1 MKQFMQKTSP
11 YPDWFFIAS
20 VLIAMIL
27 LYVWCHINMTELE
40 FQIVMELSN
49 REQITEEQRKLKIEI
64 ATLKSPQRIEIIAR
78 KKLQMTYPEM
88 EKAIN
93 LK

>member
-1 MKQFMQKTSP
+1 MQKTSP

>member
-1 MKQFMQKTSP
+1 
-11 YPDWFFIAS
+11 
-20 VLIAMIL
+20 
-27 LYVWCHINMTELE
+27 
-40 FQIVMELSN
+40 MELSN